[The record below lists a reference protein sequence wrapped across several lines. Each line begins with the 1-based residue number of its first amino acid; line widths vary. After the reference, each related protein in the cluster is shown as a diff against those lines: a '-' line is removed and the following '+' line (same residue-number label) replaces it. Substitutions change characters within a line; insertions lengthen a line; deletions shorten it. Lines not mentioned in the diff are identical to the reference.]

1 MPVYVID
8 TLKPKNG
15 LDFPVVE
22 AVDVAVE
29 GYSSLADA
37 VTHFATDTAIAAI
50 NAALDTKADKTTT
63 DDLQAQID
71 QIVISASAESV
82 VAPEVAQARVDEYG
96 TEFSTL
102 GNRIDSDF
110 SFLLNNIQ
118 AFGISDNILCE
129 RIESEGI
136 NSAGQIY
143 NNDNFDVY
151 FASVV
156 PGKTIIIVTDALKY
170 AFYDKKPA
178 FNLISIDSTRHEFTA
193 GEIELSVPLS
203 ARYIGIQVNKS
214 ATTIPKVYYKG
225 SVQDQAKKANA
236 EIAELKVSPIEGTR
250 ITDKT
255 LPIASLS
262 AASHYP
268 YSNFIN
274 KDKFKPNTY
283 VDSDG
288 NVKPTTGFLTTDRIY
303 LDENTTYYMYN
314 LWLGFC
320 AFYSS
325 DGTVLAAY
333 GGSSSPFTIYSGPRS
348 IYTFTAPP
356 ETSYAIFTVNNV
368 SKAQTA
374 WIYTSDAQPVDF
386 KYYIPIY
393 AEPAYHEPS
402 PIEDPINGNRIIDGT
417 LATTSLSQ
425 LTHYIYTNYIDMD
438 AVNPGTYVDSNGAIQ
453 ISSEFTTTAR
463 IKLIP
468 GTTYYMYNLWLGF
481 CAFYSSDGTVLAAY
495 GSSDS
500 PFEIYD
506 APKSIYSFTVP
517 AGTSYAVFSYK
528 SGRTVWIYHEPK
540 KPADYQAYLPIYAES
555 AYNEPIPTEYKGYE
569 TSIFRN
575 VLCIGDSFTQG
586 GFNAD
591 AHDPDSGSGFQDYSY
606 PTNLAKMVG
615 FNVTNMG
622 HGGET
627 TVSWNRTYTDTIQG
641 GYDLCI
647 ILLGIND
654 CVNYGSFTEQS
665 QEALGEIIA
674 KVKAMNNHI
683 KIFVCTI
690 PLSPS
695 YKTQPIIDSA
705 QIIKDYIESLDD
717 EDIYI
722 LDLAEYGHLDDSFA
736 YTYGHPTAYGYHIL
750 AEDINNYICYIINKN
765 KMDFKFIQFT
775 GTEYTHNTPR

>member
-356 ETSYAIFTVNNV
+356 ETSYA
-368 SKAQTA
+368 
-374 WIYTSDAQPVDF
+374 
-386 KYYIPIY
+386 
-393 AEPAYHEPS
+393 
-402 PIEDPINGNRIIDGT
+402 
-417 LATTSLSQ
+417 
-425 LTHYIYTNYIDMD
+425 
-438 AVNPGTYVDSNGAIQ
+438 
-453 ISSEFTTTAR
+453 
-463 IKLIP
+463 
-468 GTTYYMYNLWLGF
+468 
-481 CAFYSSDGTVLAAY
+481 
-495 GSSDS
+495 
-500 PFEIYD
+500 
-506 APKSIYSFTVP
+506 
-517 AGTSYAVFSYK
+517 VFSYK